1 MLYKASKP
9 GLSLL
14 CSFCVVVYIVMDAC
28 LLFIL
33 FDLVFQYLTKILAA
47 KKVSEMAFLCRVGHK
62 TISQSIDQ
70 FCHLWFYCYEFLFNF
85 LQCFAF

>member
-1 MLYKASKP
+1 MVPEKGPLN
-9 GLSLL
+9 G
-14 CSFCVVVYIVMDAC
+14 CVCVCIYIVMDAC

-70 FCHLWFYCYEFLFNF
+70 FCHLWFYCYEFLLF
-85 LQCFAF
+85 FAVFRILIIH